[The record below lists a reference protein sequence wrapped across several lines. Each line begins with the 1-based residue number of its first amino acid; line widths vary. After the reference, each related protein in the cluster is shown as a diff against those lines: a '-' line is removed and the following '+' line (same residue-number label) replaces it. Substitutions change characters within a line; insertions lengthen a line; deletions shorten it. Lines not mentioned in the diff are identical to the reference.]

1 MDIMIPS
8 YLFSAI
14 SMLLMGYNNRY
25 LAIARIIRDFFKDK
39 KVNLG
44 KEDFENIE
52 LFRKRLGY
60 IKKLQMFSLYSLLSA
75 TISIFLILIEYRLQR
90 ESFALALI
98 FFMISLYYSLREILI
113 STKQF

>member
-39 KVNLG
+39 NGMDFIENFKIFHKNNLDVKYNPDNCKKQASIFS
-44 KEDFENIE
+44 KENFEN
-52 LFRKRLGY
+52 K
-60 IKKLQMFSLYSLLSA
+60 IK
-75 TISIFLILIEYRLQR
+75 
-90 ESFALALI
+90 
-98 FFMISLYYSLREILI
+98 EII
-113 STKQF
+113 KQ

>member
-44 KEDFENIE
+44 KEDLEVHG
-52 LFRKRLGY
+52 K
-60 IKKLQMFSLYSLLSA
+60 
-75 TISIFLILIEYRLQR
+75 T
-90 ESFALALI
+90 
-98 FFMISLYYSLREILI
+98 
-113 STKQF
+113 

>member
-52 LFRKRLGY
+52 LFRKSLGY

-75 TISIFLILIEYRLQR
+75 TISIF
-90 ESFALALI
+90 
-98 FFMISLYYSLREILI
+98 
-113 STKQF
+113 

>member
-39 KVNLG
+39 KV
-44 KEDFENIE
+44 
-52 LFRKRLGY
+52 
-60 IKKLQMFSLYSLLSA
+60 
-75 TISIFLILIEYRLQR
+75 IFCI
-90 ESFALALI
+90 
-98 FFMISLYYSLREILI
+98 
-113 STKQF
+113 